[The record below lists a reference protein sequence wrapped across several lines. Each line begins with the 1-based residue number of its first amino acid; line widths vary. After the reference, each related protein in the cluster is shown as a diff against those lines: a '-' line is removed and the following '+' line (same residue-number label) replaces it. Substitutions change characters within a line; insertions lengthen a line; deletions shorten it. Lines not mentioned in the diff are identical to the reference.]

1 MLNRKKVGKWP
12 VIASA
17 ALAAFA
23 ALAAAWISVRLVM
36 PGHTDSNP
44 QLAFAK
50 PVSFDITVNTIGAL
64 DAERSHVV
72 SSTIK
77 GDKGK
82 IVYITDEGTFV
93 KKGEVLIKFDSAHFE
108 AEMLRLAGELR
119 SREASFE
126 ARKQILEWE
135 KSQAEGAIHT
145 AEFDVKDA
153 KEEYSRYVSYIR
165 DMEELGG
172 KGLHYPN
179 EIFQARKK
187 AEQLFAKQQR
197 HETSF
202 EQIKKES
209 VFKIAAAMA
218 EMAKAKNEIE
228 TTKIALDNIGEE
240 LRKAVVYAPF
250 PGIVVHYEM
259 HRDNQKRKP
268 RVGDTV
274 WQNQPLLYL
283 PDISSMIVKT
293 LVREVD
299 LHKITKGQRASIQVD
314 AYPKL
319 VITGQVASIGVL
331 ASDGGEAGKGE
342 KYFQVVVAIHGE
354 NSSLRPGMTSRV
366 IIHTDAVRNVLS
378 VPVQAVFSE
387 GANRFC
393 YVDKGQN
400 VKKVKVK
407 IGRQNEDYA
416 EIVAGLTNGD
426 MVSLIKPAGDEVKQ

>member
-1 MLNRKKVGKWP
+1 MLNKKNIGKWT
-12 VIASA
+12 VIAA
-17 ALAAFA
+17 A

-36 PGHTDSNP
+36 PGHTDADP

-50 PVSFDITVNTIGAL
+50 PVSFNITVNTIGAL

-82 IVYITDEGTFV
+82 IVYIIDEGTFV
-93 KKGEVLIKFDSAHFE
+93 KKGDVLIKFDSAHFE
-108 AEMLRLAGELR
+108 AEMLRLTGELR

-153 KEEYSRYVSYIR
+153 KQEYSRYVSYIG
-165 DMEELGG
+165 DMEELGR

-218 EMAKAKNEIE
+218 ELAKAKNEIE
-228 TTKIALDNIGEE
+228 TTKIALDDISEE
-240 LRKAVVYAPF
+240 LRKAVVHAPF
-250 PGIVVHYEM
+250 PGIVVHYET

-299 LHKITKGQRASIQVD
+299 LHKITKGQKASIQVD

-319 VITGQVASIGVL
+319 VLAGQVTSIGVM

-342 KYFQVVVAIHGE
+342 KHFQVVVGIHGE
-354 NSSLRPGMTSRV
+354 NLSLRPGMTSRV
-366 IIHTDAVRNVLS
+366 VMHIDTAQNNILA

-387 GANRFC
+387 GANKFC
-393 YVDKGQN
+393 YISKGQN
-400 VKKVKVK
+400 VKKVKVE

-416 EIVAGLTNGD
+416 EIVAGLKNGD
-426 MVSLIKPAGDEVKQ
+426 MVSLIKPAGDEGK

>member
-1 MLNRKKVGKWP
+1 MLNRKNIGKWT
-12 VIASA
+12 VIAA
-17 ALAAFA
+17 A
-23 ALAAAWISVRLVM
+23 ALAAAWIGVRIVL
-36 PGHTDSNP
+36 PGNTDADP
-44 QLAFAK
+44 QLAAAK
-50 PVSFDITVNTIGAL
+50 TVSFDITVNTIGTL

-77 GDKGK
+77 GENGK
-82 IVYITDEGTFV
+82 IVYIIDEGAFV
-93 KKGEVLIKFDSAHFE
+93 KKGDVLIKFDSAHFE
-108 AEMLRLAGELR
+108 AEMRRLAGELR
-119 SREASFE
+119 SREATVE

-135 KSQAEGAIHT
+135 KSQAEGAIKNT
-145 AEFDVKDA
+145 EFDLKDA
-153 KEEYSRYVSYIR
+153 KQEYSRYVSYIR
-165 DMEELGG
+165 DLEELGK

-179 EIFQARKK
+179 EIFQAKRK
-187 AEQLFAKQQR
+187 AEQLFAKQEKY
-197 HETSF
+197 ETSF

-209 VFKIAAAMA
+209 VFKVAAAMA
-218 EMAKAKNEIE
+218 ELGKAKSELE
-228 TTKIALDNIGEE
+228 TTKIALDDIGEE

-250 PGIVVHYEM
+250 PGIVVHYET

-299 LHKITKGQRASIQVD
+299 LYKIMKGQTASIQVD
-314 AYPKL
+314 AFPKL
-319 VITGQVASIGVL
+319 VLAGQVTSIGVL

-354 NSSLRPGMTSRV
+354 NLSLRPGMTSRV
-366 IIHTDAVRNVLS
+366 VMHIDTAQNILS

-387 GANRFC
+387 GANKYC
-393 YVDKGQN
+393 YVSKGQN
-400 VKKVKVK
+400 VKKVKVE

-416 EIVAGLTNGD
+416 EIVAGLKNGD
-426 MVSLIKPAGDEVKQ
+426 MVSLIKPASDEINQ

>member
-1 MLNRKKVGKWP
+1 MLHKKSGGKWT
-12 VIASA
+12 VIAA
-17 ALAAFA
+17 A
-23 ALAAAWISVRLVM
+23 ALAAAWIGVRLFM
-36 PGHTDSNP
+36 PGHTDADP
-44 QLAFAK
+44 QLVLAK
-50 PVSFDITVNTIGAL
+50 PVSFNITVNTIGAL

-77 GDKGK
+77 GDRGK
-82 IVYITDEGTFV
+82 IVHIIDEGAFV
-93 KKGEVLIKFDSAHFE
+93 KTGDVLIKFDSAHFE

-126 ARKQILEWE
+126 ARKQLLEWE
-135 KSQAEGAIHT
+135 KSQAGGAIAT
-145 AEFDVKDA
+145 AEFDVQDA
-153 KEEYSRYVSYIR
+153 KQEYSRYVSYIK
-165 DMEELGG
+165 DMEELGR
-172 KGLHYPN
+172 KGWQYPN
-179 EIFQARKK
+179 EIFQAKKK
-187 AEQLFAKQQR
+187 AEQLFSKQQR

-218 EMAKAKNEIE
+218 ELTKAKNEIE
-228 TTKIALDNIGEE
+228 TTKIALDDIKEE
-240 LRKAVVYAPF
+240 LKKAVVQAPF
-250 PGIVVHYEM
+250 QGIVVHYEM
-259 HRDNQKRKP
+259 QRDNQKRKP

-299 LHKITKGQRASIQVD
+299 LHKITKGRKASIQVD

-319 VITGQVASIGVL
+319 VLAGQVTSIGVL

-342 KYFQVVVAIHGE
+342 KYFQVVVAIHSE
-354 NSSLRPGMTSRV
+354 NPDLRPGMTARV
-366 IIHTDAVRNVLS
+366 AIHIDTVQDILA

-387 GANRFC
+387 GANKYC
-393 YVDKGQN
+393 YVRKGQN
-400 VKKVKVK
+400 VKKVTVE

-416 EIVAGLTNGD
+416 EIVAGLKSGD
-426 MVSLIKPAGDEVKQ
+426 LVSLIKPAGDEVKP

>member
-1 MLNRKKVGKWP
+1 MLNRKKIGKWT
-12 VIASA
+12 VIAA
-17 ALAAFA
+17 A

-36 PGHTDSNP
+36 PGHTDADP

-50 PVSFDITVNTIGAL
+50 PVSFNITVNTIGAL

-82 IVYITDEGTFV
+82 IVYIIDEGTFV
-93 KKGEVLIKFDSAHFE
+93 KKGDVLIKFDSAHFE
-108 AEMLRLAGELR
+108 AEMLRLTGELR

-153 KEEYSRYVSYIR
+153 KQEYSRYVSYIG
-165 DMEELGG
+165 DMEELGR

-218 EMAKAKNEIE
+218 ELAKAKNEIE
-228 TTKIALDNIGEE
+228 TTKIALDDISEE
-240 LRKAVVYAPF
+240 LRKAVVHAPF
-250 PGIVVHYEM
+250 PGIVVHYET

-299 LHKITKGQRASIQVD
+299 LHKITKGQKASIQVD
-314 AYPKL
+314 AYPRMVL
-319 VITGQVASIGVL
+319 AGQVTSIGVM

-354 NSSLRPGMTSRV
+354 NLSLRPGMTSRV
-366 IIHTDAVRNVLS
+366 VMHTDATQNVLS

-387 GANRFC
+387 GAIKYC
-393 YVDKGQN
+393 YVCKGQN
-400 VKKVKVK
+400 VKKVKVE

-416 EIVAGLTNGD
+416 EIVAGLKNGD
-426 MVSLIKPAGDEVKQ
+426 MVSLIKPAGDEGK

>member
-1 MLNRKKVGKWP
+1 MIHKKKIGKWL
-12 VIASA
+12 VIATV
-17 ALAAFA
+17 ALAV
-23 ALAAAWISVRLVM
+23 AWISVRVVM
-36 PGHTDSNP
+36 PGRTDADS
-44 QLAFAK
+44 QTAFVK
-50 PVSFDITVNTIGAL
+50 PVSFDITVNTIGTL

-77 GDKGK
+77 GEKGK
-82 IVYITDEGTFV
+82 IVYIIDEGTFV
-93 KKGEVLIKFDSAHFE
+93 KKGDVLIKFDSAHFE
-108 AEMLRLAGELR
+108 AEILRLAGEMR
-119 SREASFE
+119 SRESSFE

-153 KEEYSRYVSYIR
+153 KQEYSRYMSYIR
-165 DMEELGG
+165 DMEELG
-172 KGLHYPN
+172 KQGLHYPN
-179 EIFQARKK
+179 EIFQAKKK

-218 EMAKAKNEIE
+218 ELAKAKNEIE
-228 TTKIALDNIGEE
+228 TTQIALDDIREE
-240 LRKAVVYAPF
+240 LRKAVVHAPF
-250 PGIVVHYEM
+250 PGIVVHYET

-268 RVGDTV
+268 RVGDSV

-299 LHKITKGQRASIQVD
+299 LHKITKGQKASVQVD

-319 VITGQVASIGVL
+319 VFTGQVASIGVL

-342 KYFQVVVAIHGE
+342 KYFQVVVAVHG
-354 NSSLRPGMTSRV
+354 NNPSLRPGMTSRV
-366 IIHTDAVRNVLS
+366 IMHTDVARNVLS

-387 GANRFC
+387 GASKYC
-393 YVDKGQN
+393 YVCTGQN
-400 VKKVKVK
+400 VKKVKVE
-407 IGRQNEDYA
+407 IGRQNEDYT
-416 EIVAGLTNGD
+416 EIFAGLKNGD
-426 MVSLIKPAGDEVKQ
+426 MVSLIKPAGDEVK

>member
-1 MLNRKKVGKWP
+1 
-12 VIASA
+12 
-17 ALAAFA
+17 
-23 ALAAAWISVRLVM
+23 
-36 PGHTDSNP
+36 
-44 QLAFAK
+44 
-50 PVSFDITVNTIGAL
+50 
-64 DAERSHVV
+64 
-72 SSTIK
+72 
-77 GDKGK
+77 
-82 IVYITDEGTFV
+82 
-93 KKGEVLIKFDSAHFE
+93 
-108 AEMLRLAGELR
+108 
-119 SREASFE
+119 
-126 ARKQILEWE
+126 
-135 KSQAEGAIHT
+135 
-145 AEFDVKDA
+145 
-153 KEEYSRYVSYIR
+153 
-165 DMEELGG
+165 
-172 KGLHYPN
+172 LHYPN
-179 EIFQARKK
+179 EIFQAKKK

-228 TTKIALDNIGEE
+228 TTKIALDDIRDE
-240 LRKAVVYAPF
+240 LRKAVVHAPF
-250 PGIVVHYEM
+250 PGIVVHYET

-268 RVGDTV
+268 RVGDSV

-299 LHKITKGQRASIQVD
+299 LHKITKAQQASIQVD

-319 VITGQVASIGVL
+319 VFTGQVTSIGVL

-354 NSSLRPGMTSRV
+354 NPSLRPGMTSRV
-366 IIHTDAVRNVLS
+366 VIHTDAARNVLS

-387 GANRFC
+387 GANKYC
-393 YVDKGQN
+393 YVSKGQN
-400 VKKVKVK
+400 VKKVKVE